1 MPRTHREPYLYLA
14 GLTHDS
20 ALIAWGAFYFS
31 VHEGEQGWE
40 LVDDEELP
48 SRKESI
54 GERSEPFGDARVRVY
69 DTAGELVAEAAT
81 RERNHVLLTGLKP
94 NQRYRYA
101 VVVDGEPWAAGEL
114 NDWCQDPESGRE
126 LLRPSGRR
134 YDNTFHTHPAP
145 DQPAAL
151 DFVLLGDYGVGIRGK
166 ADSARRQLEVS
177 VALERAV
184 DQHGAR
190 LLLTAGDNIYLRTKL
205 SRFLPRAL
213 LGDQGSGDED
223 DDWFFTFY
231 QPYRYVINRI
241 PVYPTVGN
249 HDSGETEQSDDR
261 EQLED
266 NFFLRTRFSDGIST
280 RSTNAPGLY
289 YRFCFGSDIEFVSI
303 DTSHTP
309 KGSSHEHYFE
319 LPAHREFLEQAFRPR
334 DAAEPARLWRIPF
347 AHHPPYC
354 AGPHHGNN
362 EVMLKQLVPL
372 FEAAGVRAMFS
383 GHEHNFQYSLAN
395 DVHYFVS
402 GAGAKLR
409 PKAPGE
415 CEAARTLAW
424 AAQSHFLLVQI
435 RGTEMRVTPITRA
448 DGDRLEPVVLNPTGA
463 AVPVPIVVRA

>member
-1 MPRTHREPYLYLA
+1 MPHTHREPYLYLA

-20 ALIAWGAFYFS
+20 ALIAWGAFYFT
-31 VHEGEQGWE
+31 VNEGEQGWE
-40 LVDDEELP
+40 LVDDEQLP

-69 DTAGELVAEAAT
+69 DATGRVVAEAAT
-81 RERNHVLLTGLKP
+81 RERNHVVITGLSP
-94 NQRYRYA
+94 NQRYRYH
-101 VVVDGEPWAAGEL
+101 VLVDGEPWADGERH
-114 NDWCQDPESGRE
+114 DWCQDPESGRE

-134 YDNTFHTHPAP
+134 YDNTFQTHPAP

-151 DFVLLGDYGVGIRGK
+151 DFVLLGDYGVGIRGNS
-166 ADSARRQLEVS
+166 DSARRQREVG

-190 LLLTAGDNIYLRTKL
+190 LLLTAGDNIYLPRT
-205 SRFLPRAL
+205 AL
-213 LGDQGSGDED
+213 GHQGSGDED
-223 DDWFFTFY
+223 DDWFYTFY

-249 HDSGETEQSDDR
+249 HDSDETEQSDDR

-266 NFFLRTRFSDGIST
+266 NFFLRTRFSEAVET
-280 RSTNAPGLY
+280 RSSRAPGLY
-289 YRFCFGSDIEFVSI
+289 FKFCFGSDIELVSI

-309 KGSSHEHYFE
+309 SGSSHEHYFE
-319 LPAHREFLEQAFRPR
+319 LPAHREFLERVFRPR
-334 DAAEPARLWRIPF
+334 AGAEQGRRWLIPF

-362 EVMLKQLVPL
+362 EAMLQQLVPL
-372 FEAAGVRAMFS
+372 FEAAGVRAMFA

-395 DVHYFVS
+395 GVHYFVS

-409 PKAPGE
+409 PEPPGD
-415 CEAARTLAW
+415 CEAAHTLAW
-424 AAQSHFLLVQI
+424 AAESHFLLVQI
-435 RGTEMRVTPITRA
+435 RGEEMQVTPIARA
-448 DGDRLEPVVLNPTGA
+448 EGERLEPIRLNVTGD
-463 AVPVPIVVRA
+463 AVAVPIVVRA